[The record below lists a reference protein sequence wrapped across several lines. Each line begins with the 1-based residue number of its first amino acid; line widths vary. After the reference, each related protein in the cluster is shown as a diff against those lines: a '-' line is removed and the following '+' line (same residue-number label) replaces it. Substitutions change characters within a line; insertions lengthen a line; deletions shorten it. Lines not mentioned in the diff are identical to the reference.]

1 VPPGSEIF
9 EEQDVANNRTNP
21 SDTINEVVEAVRDET
36 RAATNETQDAISTGL
51 DGMRHMTDQ
60 LTRAFGFTG
69 QNSEAL
75 ARQASDNLEALA
87 ETGTVLA
94 RGFQDVSREWLT
106 LSQDRLR
113 MNIEGLTQLARC
125 RSMPDLVATQSDLM
139 RDNWRQMIDGS
150 RRIAERSIEVANEAA
165 RKIGNQAEAPDRTR
179 RAA

>member
-1 VPPGSEIF
+1 
-9 EEQDVANNRTNP
+9 VANNRTNTN
-21 SDTINEVVEAVRDET
+21 DTINEVVEAVRDDT
-36 RAATNETQDAISTGL
+36 RAATNEAQDTISMGF
-51 DGMRHMTDQ
+51 DEMRRMTDQ
-60 LTRAFGFTG
+60 LTRAFGLAG

-94 RGFQDVSREWLT
+94 RGLQDVSREWLT

-113 MNIEGLTQLARC
+113 MNIEGMTQLARC
-125 RSMPDLVATQSDLM
+125 RSMPDLVAAQSDLI

-150 RRIAERSIEVANEAA
+150 RRIAERSVKVANEAA
-165 RKIGNQAEAPDRTR
+165 RRISNPVDAADHTR